1 MGHFVNGIN
10 WYFTQ
15 GTIKKV
21 LKVPA
26 ELCNSNSVY
35 PIDDSNSKII
45 IKKVKEGKKNTA
57 SLKKKKK
64 YKKQKSQ

>member
-10 WYFTQ
+10 WYFVQ
-15 GTIKKV
+15 VTIKKV
-21 LKVPA
+21 LKVPT
-26 ELCNSNSVY
+26 ELCNSSSVC

-45 IKKVKEGKKNTA
+45 IKKIKEGKKIQQA
-57 SLKKKKK
+57 LKKKK

>member
-10 WYFTQ
+10 WYFVQ
-15 GTIKKV
+15 VTIKKV
-21 LKVPA
+21 LKVPT
-26 ELCNSNSVY
+26 ELCNSSSVC

-45 IKKVKEGKKNTA
+45 IKKIKEGKKNTA
-57 SLKKKKK
+57 SFKKKK